1 MRNKLVL
8 LLVGLIGAS
17 GLFVFTIRLMA
28 DPAPESK
35 IFQSGDIIFQR
46 SQSGQ
51 SKAIQLA
58 TGSEYS
64 HMGIIYLEGDQTF
77 VYEAIQPVKSTP
89 LHEWIARGKNKHY
102 VVKRLKDG
110 DEILTKEILNK
121 MKKIGNRFEGKKYD
135 LYFEW
140 SDERMYCSELVWK
153 IYFEATG
160 ISIGSLQQLKEFN
173 LTSPEVKQKLKE
185 RYGNNIPLHEKVIS
199 PESMFSSDLLVTI
212 FAN

>member
-1 MRNKLVL
+1 MRNKFI
-8 LLVGLIGAS
+8 LLVGGLIGACA
-17 GLFVFTIRLMA
+17 LFALTIKLMG

-35 IFQSGDIIFQR
+35 TLRSGDIIFQT

-64 HMGIIYLEGDQTF
+64 HMGIIYVEGDQTF

-89 LHEWIARGKNKHY
+89 LKEWIARGKNQHY
-102 VVKRLKDG
+102 VVKRLKNSE
-110 DEILTKEILNK
+110 EILTTETLNK
-121 MKKIGNRFEGKKYD
+121 MKAVGNKFKGKNYD

-140 SDERMYCSELVWK
+140 SDERIYCSELVWK

-160 ISIGSLQQLKEFN
+160 IAIGALQQLKEFS
-173 LTSPEVKQKLKE
+173 LTSLEVKQKLKE
-185 RYGNNIPLHEKVIS
+185 RYGENIPLHEKVIS
-199 PESMFSSDLLVTI
+199 PESMFNSDLLVTVA
-212 FAN
+212 AN

>member
-1 MRNKLVL
+1 MRNKFI
-8 LLVGLIGAS
+8 LLVGGLIGACA
-17 GLFVFTIRLMA
+17 LFVFTIKLMG

-35 IFQSGDIIFQR
+35 TLRSGDIIFQT

-64 HMGIIYLEGDQTF
+64 HRGIIYVEGDQTF

-89 LHEWIARGKNKHY
+89 LKEWIARGKNQHY
-102 VVKRLKDG
+102 VVKRLKNSE
-110 DEILTKEILNK
+110 EILTTETLNK
-121 MKKIGNRFEGKKYD
+121 MKAVGNKFKGKNYD

-140 SDERMYCSELVWK
+140 SERIYCSELVWK

-160 ISIGSLQQLKEFN
+160 IAIGSLQQLKEFS
-173 LTSPEVKQKLKE
+173 LTSLEVKQKLKD
-185 RYGNNIPLHEKVIS
+185 RYGENIPLHTKVIS
-199 PESMFSSDLLVTI
+199 PESMFNSDLLVTVA
-212 FAN
+212 AN